1 MKELPIRDIKDLY
14 EIEEEIRNI
23 PASEIIY
30 SISKEDIASMVKTI
44 IELYESRYI
53 NSISS
58 IAFRLA
64 TDYVEDMGV
73 RGSYSK
79 KKEMIDN
86 ILKDMTKYMLLNN
99 IEVVEWDD
107 TDEGKEVMKQ
117 YNDSA
122 EENHFDPFNKN
133 KRNNRIISNINY
145 LFKKDK

>member
-30 SISKEDIASMVKTI
+30 SISKEDIANMVKTI
-44 IELYESRYI
+44 TELYESRYI

-64 TDYVEDMGV
+64 NDYVEDMGV

-99 IEVVEWDD
+99 INVTEWENTDD
-107 TDEGKEVMKQ
+107 GKRFF
-117 YNDSA
+117 Y
-122 EENHFDPFNKN
+122 ENKKDTDPFNKN

>member
-14 EIEEEIRNI
+14 EIEEELRNI

-64 TDYVEDMGV
+64 TDYVEDMSV

-99 IEVVEWDD
+99 I
-107 TDEGKEVMKQ
+107 
-117 YNDSA
+117 
-122 EENHFDPFNKN
+122 
-133 KRNNRIISNINY
+133 
-145 LFKKDK
+145 